1 MEQNTSATDPPQARP
16 RRNTGPRL
24 RIAVLH
30 RNLDLRFRDNFPK
43 DIEGREDDTYVDE
56 IAGALRKRGHEV
68 TAYAVKEDSLQELHS
83 LDCDLAFNLVEE
95 GLNNNSSLEPHLP
108 AILDVYGI
116 PYTGG
121 DFLSIAITADKARTK
136 EILTFH
142 GVPTPAFQLF
152 ESHKDTLH
160 ADLRFPLI
168 VKPVREDA
176 GIGIFKE
183 SVVKDPKALRRQVRK
198 VLRLYHQPAI
208 AEEYIHGRELSVA
221 VFEHRGKLLVS
232 PISEVVFYT
241 PAGRPRV
248 YTYTAKWDD
257 ESTEFDNVDPTDCP
271 AEDIEPEV
279 EENVRELAARA
290 FQVLHLR
297 GYARVDFRM
306 SEDNRLHV
314 FEVNAN
320 PLIGE
325 ESLMAVLARKMGWYF
340 PTFINNIAV
349 EAWRRHARERRGVTL
364 RDLPPREGASLT
376 EAVLPAAEPAS

>member
-1 MEQNTSATDPPQARP
+1 MEQSTSATDSPQARP
-16 RRNTGPRL
+16 SRSQGPRL

-30 RNLDLRFRDNFPK
+30 RELDLRFRENFPK

-56 IAGALRKRGHEV
+56 ITGALRKRGHEV
-68 TAYAVKEDSLQELHS
+68 TAYAVRENALQELHS

-152 ESHKDTLH
+152 ESHKDELRG
-160 ADLRFPLI
+160 DLRFPLI

-176 GIGIFKE
+176 GIGIFRE

-221 VFEHRGKLLVS
+221 VFEHRGRVLVS

-257 ESTEFDNVDPTDCP
+257 ESTEYDNVDPTDCP
-271 AEDIEPEV
+271 AEDIDPAV
-279 EENVRELAARA
+279 EKNVRELAARA
-290 FQVLHLR
+290 FRVLRLR
-297 GYARVDFRM
+297 GYARVDFRL
-306 SEDNRLHV
+306 SEDNRLYI

-340 PTFINNIAV
+340 PTFINNIAL
-349 EAWRRHARERRGVTL
+349 EAWRRHSRERRGVTL
-364 RDLPPREGASLT
+364 RDLPAREEESLT
-376 EAVLPAAEPAS
+376 ETPPPPDGPAS